1 MQRNSHCFIGYSH
14 GTGFL
19 PLCLSLQE
27 EWEQGDSGLKP
38 FSLCSWTL
46 GQALSTL
53 SYLPET
59 QLRPRIKDPIF
70 FSFNGIF
77 ENIFKSLLFIFLL
90 PFFSPWLS
98 ILLTEYHITG
108 VDCIRVTWMAVTMYN
123 LPFQLHVLRHMIF
136 FKFSPHDLQAGKKW
150 TLRQQSSGL
159 KMIWNEMFHIY
170 KHC

>member
-1 MQRNSHCFIGYSH
+1 MELASSPSAFHFRKNGNKGILDWSPFPCAPEHLGKHSAHHHTCQRPSC
-14 GTGFL
+14 
-19 PLCLSLQE
+19 CQE
-27 EWEQGDSGLKP
+27 LKI
-38 FSLCSWTL
+38 
-46 GQALSTL
+46 Q
-53 SYLPET
+53 Y
-59 QLRPRIKDPIF
+59 F